1 MALPAVV
8 LRAVARGP
16 RRRGAAGLMLLGG
29 MAEQAAAKSTKVN
42 LEEEVLGEKLPLE
55 DRSVHNL
62 LVWSNQRIYQL
73 CQLRWMCRTGGLF
86 RRTLFGELRLQ
97 PFKWKVG

>member
-29 MAEQAAAKSTKVN
+29 MAEQAAAKSTNVN

-55 DRSVHNL
+55 DRSDHNF
-62 LVWSNQRIYQL
+62 LVWSNQRI
-73 CQLRWMCRTGGLF
+73 CQLALCRTGGLF
-86 RRTLFGELRLQ
+86 PRTLFGELRLQ

>member
-42 LEEEVLGEKLPLE
+42 LEEEVLSEKLPLE

-62 LVWSNQRIYQL
+62 YQFASLVKSENL
-73 CQLRWMCRTGGLF
+73 P
-86 RRTLFGELRLQ
+86 TLSVALD
-97 PFKWKVG
+97 V